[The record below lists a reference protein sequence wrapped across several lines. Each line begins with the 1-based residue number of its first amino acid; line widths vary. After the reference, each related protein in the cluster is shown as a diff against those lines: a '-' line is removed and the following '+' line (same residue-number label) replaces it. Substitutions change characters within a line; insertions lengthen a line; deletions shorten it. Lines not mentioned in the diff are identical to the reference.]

1 MKLFRHNVMI
11 VVMAAVAA
19 LFAAGCADDD
29 GVDNRELD
37 YGYVQFKLYKEA
49 SAPVS
54 QTDAVSNDTRAVVE
68 ELDYLADACKI
79 EIRLLSGSTTIAQ
92 TLTLNYADKESAE
105 FGLRSDKLQLLAGE
119 YQIVAFILYDA
130 GDEPLYRGTTQNNT
144 FEVVAGGLT
153 VQDLTADVTPRGKVR
168 FNLKKS
174 FEGFDGELDYDAA
187 PATRTTH
194 VSREYTFD
202 EIFTFDMT
210 VHKVGSDEEAV
221 TFTGLKADFSVHF
234 DEENAESD
242 EFGYQTSSITCDSL
256 LSLPNDIGRLSKL
269 EYLYI
274 GNSPIGMLPDSIG
287 LLKSCTLLEIYNCPN
302 MHGLP
307 ATVKDMP
314 ALVQVNISCNAGSA
328 ATPGWTS
335 DEVARAIEYFATGA
349 SKNIIQ
355 MLYARD
361 NNLESVPASIGGME
375 HLGLLDLAYNK
386 ITGEVEAFGP
396 NFAPEEVHFE
406 HNRIT
411 GFKSVDYNG
420 TRLFCS
426 LDNLDSFSASYNNLT
441 LVPDI
446 FSSKTD
452 YIMSGV
458 EFAYNDITGFE
469 NGNNGKYQGIN
480 VSTLTLSGNRIK
492 QFPACLAK
500 SASQINYIIMSG
512 NGMTGFEEGSFTP
525 AKAENLAN
533 LISIDLTYNRL
544 TELPD
549 DFHAGNMPYLYGVD
563 LSYNAFAS
571 FPWNPTDALSLT
583 VYGLRGQRADDGSR
597 CLRE

>member
-19 LFAAGCADDD
+19 LFAAGCADDG

-54 QTDAVSNDTRAVVE
+54 QPDAVSNDTRAVVD

-92 TLTLNYADKESAE
+92 T
-105 FGLRSDKLQLLAGE
+105 
-119 YQIVAFILYDA
+119 
-130 GDEPLYRGTTQNNT
+130 
-144 FEVVAGGLT
+144 
-153 VQDLTADVTPRGKVR
+153 
-168 FNLKKS
+168 
-174 FEGFDGELDYDAA
+174 
-187 PATRTTH
+187 
-194 VSREYTFD
+194 
-202 EIFTFDMT
+202 
-210 VHKVGSDEEAV
+210 
-221 TFTGLKADFSVHF
+221 
-234 DEENAESD
+234 
-242 EFGYQTSSITCDSL
+242 
-256 LSLPNDIGRLSKL
+256 
-269 EYLYI
+269 
-274 GNSPIGMLPDSIG
+274 
-287 LLKSCTLLEIYNCPN
+287 
-302 MHGLP
+302 
-307 ATVKDMP
+307 
-314 ALVQVNISCNAGSA
+314 
-328 ATPGWTS
+328 
-335 DEVARAIEYFATGA
+335 
-349 SKNIIQ
+349 
-355 MLYARD
+355 
-361 NNLESVPASIGGME
+361 
-375 HLGLLDLAYNK
+375 
-386 ITGEVEAFGP
+386 
-396 NFAPEEVHFE
+396 
-406 HNRIT
+406 
-411 GFKSVDYNG
+411 
-420 TRLFCS
+420 
-426 LDNLDSFSASYNNLT
+426 LT

-563 LSYNAFAS
+563 LSS
-571 FPWNPTDALSLT
+571 TPLRRSRGTRPTP
-583 VYGLRGQRADDGSR
+583 
-597 CLRE
+597 

>member
-54 QTDAVSNDTRAVVE
+54 QPDAVSNDTRAVVE

-92 TLTLNYADKESAE
+92 T
-105 FGLRSDKLQLLAGE
+105 
-119 YQIVAFILYDA
+119 
-130 GDEPLYRGTTQNNT
+130 
-144 FEVVAGGLT
+144 
-153 VQDLTADVTPRGKVR
+153 
-168 FNLKKS
+168 
-174 FEGFDGELDYDAA
+174 
-187 PATRTTH
+187 
-194 VSREYTFD
+194 
-202 EIFTFDMT
+202 
-210 VHKVGSDEEAV
+210 
-221 TFTGLKADFSVHF
+221 
-234 DEENAESD
+234 
-242 EFGYQTSSITCDSL
+242 
-256 LSLPNDIGRLSKL
+256 
-269 EYLYI
+269 
-274 GNSPIGMLPDSIG
+274 
-287 LLKSCTLLEIYNCPN
+287 
-302 MHGLP
+302 
-307 ATVKDMP
+307 
-314 ALVQVNISCNAGSA
+314 
-328 ATPGWTS
+328 
-335 DEVARAIEYFATGA
+335 
-349 SKNIIQ
+349 
-355 MLYARD
+355 
-361 NNLESVPASIGGME
+361 
-375 HLGLLDLAYNK
+375 
-386 ITGEVEAFGP
+386 
-396 NFAPEEVHFE
+396 
-406 HNRIT
+406 
-411 GFKSVDYNG
+411 
-420 TRLFCS
+420 
-426 LDNLDSFSASYNNLT
+426 LT

-480 VSTLTLSGNRIK
+480 VSTLTLSGNQIK

-597 CLRE
+597 CLREWPTGIYKHTGLRGLFLGSNDLRKIDDTISYMIYNLDISDNPNITFDASEICYYWQAGAFNLIYDKTQNIVNCPEMLE